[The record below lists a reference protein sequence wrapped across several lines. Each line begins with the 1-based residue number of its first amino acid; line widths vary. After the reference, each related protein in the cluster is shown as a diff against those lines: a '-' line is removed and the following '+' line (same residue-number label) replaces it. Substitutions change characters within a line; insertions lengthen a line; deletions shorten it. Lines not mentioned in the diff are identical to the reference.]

1 MYKNKLYRTALLS
14 SPIMAAF
21 ELSPIFF
28 LQAYGYPLNFWF
40 ALTTFTILTMVMWGV
55 NIYVMNIWVK
65 SGRKNNT
72 EWYALSYIFTL
83 LLFALLWVILHLFPE
98 MDDNNRNKPSIIFP
112 IINIFTLNTIILI
125 MSNAIIARSK
135 KEQVDKE
142 LAELKI
148 KNLEA
153 EQQALVGQM
162 QPHFLFNALST
173 LSSIISTDS
182 DLAKRYVIRLSNFL
196 RYTISAHEHILIP
209 LAEELKFTQDYIELQ
224 KLRFEDAFH
233 CTLTVPQEQINHY
246 QIPVYALQSLVENVF
261 KHNSL
266 SEEVPLNVSIEMKED
281 KIIVSNNK
289 MPKLMFLDG
298 ERKGVGLKNLNKRYQ
313 LIVGKD
319 IDIKDTQT
327 EYTVALKLIRT
338 TP

>member
-1 MYKNKLYRTALLS
+1 MYKTKLFKTALLS

-28 LQAYGYPLNFWF
+28 LQAHEHPLNFWF
-40 ALTTFTILTMVMWGV
+40 SLATMTMMTMVIWGV
-55 NIYVMNIWVK
+55 NIYVVSIWVS
-65 SGRKNNT
+65 SGRKNNM
-72 EWYALSYIFTL
+72 EWYSLSYIFTL
-83 LLFALLWVILHLFPE
+83 LLFSLLWVVLHLFPE
-98 MDDNNRNKPSIIFP
+98 WDDGKNRPSIIFP
-112 IINIFTLNTIILI
+112 IINILTLNTIVLI
-125 MSNAIIARSK
+125 MSNAIIVRSK

-182 DLAKRYVIRLSNFL
+182 DLAKRYVIRLSDFL
-196 RYTISAHEHILIP
+196 RYTISAHEHVLIQ
-209 LAEELKFTQDYIELQ
+209 LSEELKFTQDYIELQ
-224 KLRFEDAFH
+224 KLRFEDSFY
-233 CTLTVPQEQINHY
+233 CSLSVPQERVSQY
-246 QIPVYALQSLVENVF
+246 QIPVYALQSLVENAF
-261 KHNSL
+261 KHNSF
-266 SEEVPLNVSIEMKED
+266 SDDKPLKVSIELKED
-281 KIIVSNNK
+281 LLIVSNNK
-289 MPKLMFLDG
+289 MPKLLFLDG

-327 EYTVALKLIRT
+327 EYTVTLKLIRT

>member
-1 MYKNKLYRTALLS
+1 MYKNKLYKTALLS

-28 LQAYGYPLNFWF
+28 LQAYGYSLNFWSS
-40 ALTTFTILTMVMWGV
+40 LTTLTILTMCIWGV

-65 SGRKNNT
+65 SGSKNDT
-72 EWYALSYIFTL
+72 QWYALSYIFTL
-83 LLFALLWVILHLFPE
+83 LLFALLWVVLHLFPE
-98 MDDNNRNKPSIIFP
+98 SDDSINKPSIIFP

-125 MSNAIIARSK
+125 ISNAIIVRSK

-142 LAELKI
+142 LAELRI

-182 DLAKRYVIRLSNFL
+182 DLAKKYVIRLSNFL
-196 RYTISAHEHILIP
+196 RYSISAHDHALIM
-209 LAEELKFTQDYIELQ
+209 LSEELKFTQDYIELQ
-224 KLRFEDAFH
+224 KLRFEDSFY
-233 CTLTVPQEQINHY
+233 CYLTVPDDQISQY
-246 QIPVYALQSLVENVF
+246 QIPVYALQSLVENAF
-261 KHNSL
+261 KHNL
-266 SEEVPLNVSIEMKED
+266 FNFENPLKVSIELKD
-281 KIIVSNNK
+281 GLLIVSNNK
-289 MPKLMFLDG
+289 MSKPLFLDG

-313 LIVGKD
+313 LIAGKE
-319 IDIKDTQT
+319 IDIKETQT
-327 EYTVALKLIRT
+327 EYIVTLKLIQT
-338 TP
+338 TPF

>member
-1 MYKNKLYRTALLS
+1 MYKKKLYKTAFLS

-28 LQAYGYPLNFWF
+28 LQAYGYPLNFWS
-40 ALTTFTILTMVMWGV
+40 ALTTFTILTMAMWGV
-55 NIYVMNIWVK
+55 NIYVINIWVK

-83 LLFALLWVILHLFPE
+83 LLFALFWVVSYLFPE
-98 MDDNNRNKPSIIFP
+98 LDDSKNKPSIIFP

-125 MSNAIIARSK
+125 MSNAIIVRSK

-182 DLAKRYVIRLSNFL
+182 DLAKRYVIKLSDFL
-196 RYTISAHEHILIP
+196 RYTISAHEHVLIP
-209 LAEELKFTQDYIELQ
+209 LLEELKFTRDYIELQ
-224 KLRFEDAFH
+224 KLRFEDSFY
-233 CTLTVPQEQINHY
+233 CSLTVPQEQISQY
-246 QIPVYALQSLVENVF
+246 QIPVYALQSLVENAF
-261 KHNSL
+261 KHNSF
-266 SEEVPLNVSIEMKED
+266 SDEKPLKVRIELNED
-281 KIIVSNNK
+281 LLTVSNNK
-289 MPKLMFLDG
+289 MPKPVFLDG
-298 ERKGVGLKNLNKRYQ
+298 ERKGVGLTNLNKRYQ

-327 EYTVALKLIRT
+327 EYTVTLKLIRT

>member
-1 MYKNKLYRTALLS
+1 
-14 SPIMAAF
+14 MAAF

-28 LQAYGYPLNFWF
+28 LQSQGYPLNFGV
-40 ALTTFTILTMVMWGV
+40 ALSTITLLTLVMWGV
-55 NIYVMNIWVK
+55 NIYVLNIWIK
-65 SGRKNNT
+65 SGRKNNM

-112 IINIFTLNTIILI
+112 IIHIFTLNTIILI
-125 MSNAIIARSK
+125 ISNAIIVRSK

-153 EQQALVGQM
+153 EQEALVRQM

-182 DLAKRYVIRLSNFL
+182 DLAKRYVIRLSDFL
-196 RYTISAHEHILIP
+196 RYTISAHEHVLIP
-209 LAEELKFTQDYIELQ
+209 VSDELKFTQDYIELQ
-224 KLRFEDAFH
+224 KLRFEDSFY
-233 CTLTVPQEQINHY
+233 CLLTVPQEQINRY

-261 KHNSL
+261 KHNSF
-266 SEEVPLNVSIEMKED
+266 SDEKPLKVSIELKD
-281 KIIVSNNK
+281 DLLIVSNNK
-289 MPKLMFLDG
+289 MPKRLFLDG

-319 IDIKDTQT
+319 IDIKETQT
-327 EYTVALKLIRT
+327 EYTVTLKLIRI

>member
-21 ELSPIFF
+21 ELSPLFF
-28 LQAYGYPLNFWF
+28 LQVYGYPLNFWSTF
-40 ALTTFTILTMVMWGV
+40 IMLTVLTMSMWGV
-55 NIYVMNIWVK
+55 NIYVVNIWIK
-65 SGRKNNT
+65 SGGKNNT

-83 LLFALLWVILHLFPE
+83 LLFALSWVVLHLFPE
-98 MDDNNRNKPSIIFP
+98 MEDHRNKPSIIFP
-112 IINIFTLNTIILI
+112 IINILTLNTIILI
-125 MSNAIIARSK
+125 ILNAISARTK

-153 EQQALVGQM
+153 EQQALVRQM

-173 LSSIISTDS
+173 LSSIISTDPE
-182 DLAKRYVIRLSNFL
+182 LAKKYVIRLSDFL
-196 RYTISAHEHILIP
+196 RYTISAHEHVLIP
-209 LAEELKFTQDYIELQ
+209 LADELKFTQDYIELQ
-224 KLRFEDAFH
+224 KLRFEDSFY
-233 CTLTVPQEQINHY
+233 CFLNVPNEQINQY
-246 QIPVYALQSLVENVF
+246 QIPVYALQSLVENAF
-261 KHNSL
+261 KHNFFSD
-266 SEEVPLNVSIEMKED
+266 ERPLKVSIELKED
-281 KIIVSNNK
+281 LLIVSNNK
-289 MPKLMFLDG
+289 MPKPTSLDR
-298 ERKGVGLKNLNKRYQ
+298 EREGVGLQNLNKRYQ

-327 EYTVALKLIRT
+327 EYTVTLKLILT

>member
-28 LQAYGYPLNFWF
+28 LHAHRYPMNFWF
-40 ALTTFTILTMVMWGV
+40 VLAAMTMMTMVIWGV
-55 NIYVMNIWVK
+55 NIYVVRIWVS
-65 SGRKNNT
+65 SGRKNNM
-72 EWYALSYIFTL
+72 EWYSLSYIFTL
-83 LLFALLWVILHLFPE
+83 LLFALLWVVLHLFPE
-98 MDDNNRNKPSIIFP
+98 LDDGKNRPSIIFP
-112 IINIFTLNTIILI
+112 IINIFTLNTIVLI
-125 MSNAIIARSK
+125 MSNAIIVRSK

-153 EQQALVGQM
+153 EQQVLIGQM

-173 LSSIISTDS
+173 LSSIISTDP
-182 DLAKRYVIRLSNFL
+182 DLAKRYVIRLSAFL
-196 RYTISAHEHILIP
+196 RYTISAHEHVLIP
-209 LAEELKFTQDYIELQ
+209 LSEELNFTQDYIELQ
-224 KLRFEDAFH
+224 KLRFEDSFF
-233 CTLTVPQEQINHY
+233 CSLNVPQEQINQY
-246 QIPVYALQSLVENVF
+246 QIPVYALQSLVENAF
-261 KHNSL
+261 KHNSF
-266 SEEVPLNVSIEMKED
+266 SDEKPLKVSIELKGD
-281 KIIVSNNK
+281 LLIVSNNK
-289 MPKLMFLDG
+289 MPKPMFLDR
-298 ERKGVGLKNLNKRYQ
+298 EREGVGLKNLNKRYQ

-327 EYTVALKLIRT
+327 EYAVTLKLIRT

>member
-40 ALTTFTILTMVMWGV
+40 SLTTLTILTMLIWGV
-55 NIYVMNIWVK
+55 NIYVINIWVK
-65 SGRKNNT
+65 SGRKNNM
-72 EWYALSYIFTL
+72 EWYALSYIFTS
-83 LLFALLWVILHLFPE
+83 LLFALLWVVLHLFPKLDE
-98 MDDNNRNKPSIIFP
+98 SRNRPSIIFP
-112 IINIFTLNTIILI
+112 IINILTLNTIILI
-125 MSNAIIARSK
+125 ISNATIVRSK

-153 EQQALVGQM
+153 EQQTLVGQM

-182 DLAKRYVIRLSNFL
+182 DLAKKYVIRLSNFL
-196 RYTISAHEHILIP
+196 RYTISAHDHTLIP
-209 LAEELKFTQDYIELQ
+209 LSEELRFTQDYIELQ
-224 KLRFEDAFH
+224 KLRFEDSFY
-233 CTLTVPQEQINHY
+233 CSLTVPNEQIDQY
-246 QIPVYALQSLVENVF
+246 QIPVYALQSLVENAF
-261 KHNSL
+261 KHNSF
-266 SEEVPLNVSIEMKED
+266 SEEKPLKVSIELKAD
-281 KIIVSNNK
+281 LLIVSNNK
-289 MPKLMFLDG
+289 MSKPISLDG

-319 IDIKDTQT
+319 INIKDTQT
-327 EYTVALKLIRT
+327 EYTVTLKLIQT

>member
-28 LQAYGYPLNFWF
+28 LQTHGYPLNFWSI
-40 ALTTFTILTMVMWGV
+40 LTTMTILTMAIWGV

-65 SGRKNNT
+65 SGRKNNM

-83 LLFALLWVILHLFPE
+83 LVFALLWLISSFFIEL
-98 MDDNNRNKPSIIFP
+98 DDNINKPSIIFP

-125 MSNAIIARSK
+125 ISNAIIVRSK

-173 LSSIISTDS
+173 LSSIISTDP
-182 DLAKRYVIRLSNFL
+182 DLAKRYVIRLSTFL
-196 RYTISAHEHILIP
+196 RYTMSAHEHVLIP
-209 LAEELKFTQDYIELQ
+209 LSEELKFTQDYIELQ
-224 KLRFEDAFH
+224 KLRFEDSFY
-233 CTLTVPQEQINHY
+233 CSLTVPPEQISQY
-246 QIPVYALQSLVENVF
+246 QIPVYALQSLVENAF
-261 KHNSL
+261 KHNSF
-266 SEEVPLNVSIEMKED
+266 SDEKPLKVSIELKD
-281 KIIVSNNK
+281 DLLIVSNNK
-289 MPKLMFLDG
+289 RPKPMFLDG
-298 ERKGVGLKNLNKRYQ
+298 ERKGVGLKNINKRYQ

-327 EYTVALKLIRT
+327 EYTVILKLIQI

>member
-28 LQAYGYPLNFWF
+28 LQTHEYQLNFWGSF
-40 ALTTFTILTMVMWGV
+40 ATMTILTVITWGV
-55 NIYVMNIWVK
+55 NIYVINIWVK

-83 LLFALLWVILHLFPE
+83 LLFALFWVVLHLFPE
-98 MDDNNRNKPSIIFP
+98 LDDSSNKPSIIFP
-112 IINIFTLNTIILI
+112 IVNIFTLNTIILI

-173 LSSIISTDS
+173 LSSIISTDP
-182 DLAKRYVIRLSNFL
+182 DLAKRYVIRLSDFL
-196 RYTISAHEHILIP
+196 RYTISAHDHTLIP
-209 LAEELKFTQDYIELQ
+209 LSEELKFTQDYIELQ
-224 KLRFEDAFH
+224 KLRFENSFDYS
-233 CTLTVPQEQINHY
+233 LTVPQEQISQY
-246 QIPVYALQSLVENVF
+246 QIPVYALQSLVENAF
-261 KHNSL
+261 KHNSY
-266 SEEVPLNVSIEMKED
+266 SDEKPLKVRIELKD
-281 KIIVSNNK
+281 DLLIVSNNK
-289 MPKLMFLDG
+289 MSKPISLDG

-313 LIVGKD
+313 LIVGND

-327 EYTVALKLIRT
+327 EYTVTLKLILT

>member
-28 LQAYGYPLNFWF
+28 LQVYGYPLNFWS
-40 ALTTFTILTMVMWGV
+40 ALTTFTILTMAMWGV
-55 NIYVMNIWVK
+55 NIYVINIWVK
-65 SGRKNNT
+65 SGRKNNA

-83 LLFALLWVILHLFPE
+83 LFFALFWVFLHLFPE
-98 MDDNNRNKPSIIFP
+98 MDDNRNKPSIIFP
-112 IINIFTLNTIILI
+112 IINILTLNTIILI
-125 MSNAIIARSK
+125 ILNAIIARTK

-153 EQQALVGQM
+153 EQQALVRQM

-182 DLAKRYVIRLSNFL
+182 DLAKRYVIRLSDFL
-196 RYTISAHEHILIP
+196 RYTISAHEHVLIP
-209 LAEELKFTQDYIELQ
+209 LSEELKFTQDYIELQ
-224 KLRFEDAFH
+224 KLRFEDSFY
-233 CTLTVPQEQINHY
+233 CFLTVPDEQISQY
-246 QIPVYALQSLVENVF
+246 QIPVYALQSLVENAF
-261 KHNSL
+261 KHNSF
-266 SEEVPLNVSIEMKED
+266 SEEKPLKVSIELKAD
-281 KIIVSNNK
+281 LLIVSNNK
-289 MPKLMFLDG
+289 MPKPISLDG

-327 EYTVALKLIRT
+327 EYTVTLKLIQT
-338 TP
+338 MP

>member
-1 MYKNKLYRTALLS
+1 MNKNKLYRPALLS

-21 ELSPIFF
+21 ELSPIFY
-28 LQAYGYPLNFWF
+28 LQAHGYPLNFWLVF
-40 ALTTFTILTMVMWGV
+40 TIMTILTMAIWGV
-55 NIYVMNIWVK
+55 NIYVMDIWVK
-65 SGRKNNT
+65 SGRKNNM
-72 EWYALSYIFTL
+72 ECYALSYIFTL
-83 LLFALLWVILHLFPE
+83 LLFALLWVVLHLFPE
-98 MDDNNRNKPSIIFP
+98 LEDNKNKPLIILP
-112 IINIFTLNTIILI
+112 IINILALNTIILI
-125 MSNAIIARSK
+125 ISNAIIVRSK

-173 LSSIISTDS
+173 LSSIISTDP

-196 RYTISAHEHILIP
+196 RYTISAYDHALIP
-209 LAEELKFTQDYIELQ
+209 LSEELKFTQDYIELQ
-224 KLRFEDAFH
+224 KLRFEESFY
-233 CTLTVPQEQINHY
+233 CSLNVPHEQISQY
-246 QIPVYALQSLVENVF
+246 QIPVYALQSLVENAF
-261 KHNSL
+261 KHNSF
-266 SEEVPLNVSIEMKED
+266 SDKKPLKVSIELKD
-281 KIIVSNNK
+281 DLLIVSNNK
-289 MPKLMFLDG
+289 MPKPLFLDG

-327 EYTVALKLIRT
+327 EYTVTLKLIQT
-338 TP
+338 TA

>member
-1 MYKNKLYRTALLS
+1 MYKKKLYRTALLS

-28 LQAYGYPLNFWF
+28 LQEYGYPLNFWS
-40 ALTTFTILTMVMWGV
+40 ALITFTILTMSMWGV
-55 NIYVMNIWVK
+55 NIYVVNIWLK
-65 SGRKNNT
+65 SGRKNNK

-83 LLFALLWVILHLFPE
+83 LMFAFFWVVLHLFPE
-98 MDDNNRNKPSIIFP
+98 MDDNGNKPSIIFP
-112 IINIFTLNTIILI
+112 IINILTLNTIILI
-125 MSNAIIARSK
+125 ILNAIITRTR

-153 EQQALVGQM
+153 EQQALVRQM
-162 QPHFLFNALST
+162 QPHFLFNSLST
-173 LSSIISTDS
+173 LNSIISTDS
-182 DLAKRYVIRLSNFL
+182 ELAKKYVMRLSDFL
-196 RYTISAHEHILIP
+196 RYTISAHEHMLIP
-209 LAEELKFTQDYIELQ
+209 LSEELKFTQDYIELQ
-224 KLRFEDAFH
+224 KLRFEDSFY
-233 CTLTVPQEQINHY
+233 CFLTVPVEQISQY
-246 QIPVYALQSLVENVF
+246 QIPVYALQSLVENAF
-261 KHNSL
+261 KHNFFSD
-266 SEEVPLNVSIEMKED
+266 EKPLKVSIVLKD
-281 KIIVSNNK
+281 DLLIVSNNK
-289 MPKLMFLDG
+289 RPKPMSMDG

-327 EYTVALKLIRT
+327 EYTVTIKLIHT

>member
-1 MYKNKLYRTALLS
+1 MYKNKLYRIALLS

-28 LQAYGYPLNFWF
+28 LQAYGNPQNFWS
-40 ALTTFTILTMVMWGV
+40 ALATFTILTMAMWGV
-55 NIYVMNIWVK
+55 NIYVINIWVK

-83 LLFALLWVILHLFPE
+83 LLFALFWVVLHLFPE
-98 MDDNNRNKPSIIFP
+98 MDDNRNRPSIIFP
-112 IINIFTLNTIILI
+112 IINILTLNTIILI
-125 MSNAIIARSK
+125 ILNAISARTK

-153 EQQALVGQM
+153 EQQALVRQM

-173 LSSIISTDS
+173 LSSIISTDPE
-182 DLAKRYVIRLSNFL
+182 LAKKYVIRLSDFL
-196 RYTISAHEHILIP
+196 RYTISAHEHVLIP
-209 LAEELKFTQDYIELQ
+209 LADELKFTKDYIELQ
-224 KLRFEDAFH
+224 KLRFEDSFY
-233 CTLTVPQEQINHY
+233 CYLNIPDEQINQY
-246 QIPVYALQSLVENVF
+246 QIPVYALQSLVENAF
-261 KHNSL
+261 KHNFFSD
-266 SEEVPLNVSIEMKED
+266 EKPLKVSIELKED
-281 KIIVSNNK
+281 LLIVSNNK
-289 MPKLMFLDG
+289 VPKPTSLDR
-298 ERKGVGLKNLNKRYQ
+298 EREGVGLQNLNKRYQ

-327 EYTVALKLIRT
+327 EYTVTLKLILT
-338 TP
+338 TL

>member
-28 LQAYGYPLNFWF
+28 LQAYGYPLNFWS
-40 ALTTFTILTMVMWGV
+40 ALTTLTILTMVIWGV
-55 NIYVMNIWVK
+55 NIYVINIWVK
-65 SGRKNNT
+65 SGRRNNT

-83 LLFALLWVILHLFPE
+83 LLFALFWVVLHLFPE
-98 MDDNNRNKPSIIFP
+98 MDDNGNRPSIIFP
-112 IINIFTLNTIILI
+112 IINILTLNTIILI
-125 MSNAIIARSK
+125 ILNAIIARTK

-153 EQQALVGQM
+153 EQQALVRQM

-173 LSSIISTDS
+173 LSSLISTDS
-182 DLAKRYVIRLSNFL
+182 DLAKRYVIRLSDFL
-196 RYTISAHEHILIP
+196 RYTISAHEHVLIP
-209 LAEELKFTQDYIELQ
+209 LSEEFKFTQDYIELQ
-224 KLRFEDAFH
+224 KLRFEDSFF
-233 CTLTVPQEQINHY
+233 CSITVPQEQISQY
-246 QIPVYALQSLVENVF
+246 QIPVYALQSLVENAF
-261 KHNSL
+261 KHNSF
-266 SEEVPLNVSIEMKED
+266 SEEKPLKVSIELKAD
-281 KIIVSNNK
+281 LLIVSNNK
-289 MPKLMFLDG
+289 MPKPISLDG
-298 ERKGVGLKNLNKRYQ
+298 ERKGVGLKNLNKRYH
-313 LIVGKD
+313 LIVRKD

-327 EYTVALKLIRT
+327 EYTVTLKLIQT

>member
-28 LQAYGYPLNFWF
+28 LQTHGYPLNFWSI
-40 ALTTFTILTMVMWGV
+40 LTTMTILTMAIWGV

-65 SGRKNNT
+65 SGRKNNM

-83 LLFALLWVILHLFPE
+83 LVFALLWLISSFFIEL
-98 MDDNNRNKPSIIFP
+98 DDNRNKPSIIFP
-112 IINIFTLNTIILI
+112 IINIVTLNTIILI
-125 MSNAIIARSK
+125 ISNAIIVRSK

-173 LSSIISTDS
+173 LSSIISTDP
-182 DLAKRYVIRLSNFL
+182 DLAKRYVIRLSTFL
-196 RYTISAHEHILIP
+196 RYTMSAHEHVLIP
-209 LAEELKFTQDYIELQ
+209 LSEELKFTQDYIELQ
-224 KLRFEDAFH
+224 KLRFEDSFY
-233 CTLTVPQEQINHY
+233 CSLTVPPEQISQY
-246 QIPVYALQSLVENVF
+246 QIPVYALQSLVENAF
-261 KHNSL
+261 KHNSF
-266 SEEVPLNVSIEMKED
+266 SDEKPLKVSIELKD
-281 KIIVSNNK
+281 DLLIVSNNK
-289 MPKLMFLDG
+289 RPKPMFLDG
-298 ERKGVGLKNLNKRYQ
+298 ERKGVGLKNINKRYQ

-327 EYTVALKLIRT
+327 EYTVILKLIQI

>member
-1 MYKNKLYRTALLS
+1 MYKNKLYRTAILS

-28 LQAYGYPLNFWF
+28 LQTHEYLLNFWGSF
-40 ALTTFTILTMVMWGV
+40 ATMTILTVVIWGV

-65 SGRKNNT
+65 SGRKNDL

-83 LLFALLWVILHLFPE
+83 LLFALFWVVLHLFSE
-98 MDDNNRNKPSIIFP
+98 LDENKIRPSIIFP
-112 IINIFTLNTIILI
+112 IINILTLNTIILI

-182 DLAKRYVIRLSNFL
+182 DLAKRYVIRLSDFL
-196 RYTISAHEHILIP
+196 RYTISAHEHVLIP
-209 LAEELKFTQDYIELQ
+209 LSDELKFTQDYIELQ
-224 KLRFEDAFH
+224 KLRFEDSFY
-233 CTLTVPQEQINHY
+233 CFLTVPDEQISQY
-246 QIPVYALQSLVENVF
+246 QIPVYALQSLVENAF
-261 KHNSL
+261 KHNFFSD
-266 SEEVPLNVSIEMKED
+266 EKPLKVSIELKD
-281 KIIVSNNK
+281 GLLIVSNNK
-289 MPKLMFLDG
+289 MLKPMPLDG

-327 EYTVALKLIRT
+327 EYTVTLKLIQT
-338 TP
+338 MP

>member
-28 LQAYGYPLNFWF
+28 LQAYGYPLNFWS
-40 ALTTFTILTMVMWGV
+40 ALTTFTILTMAMWGV
-55 NIYVMNIWVK
+55 NIYVINIWVK
-65 SGRKNNT
+65 SGLKNNT

-83 LLFALLWVILHLFPE
+83 LLFALFWVVLHLFPE
-98 MDDNNRNKPSIIFP
+98 MDDNGKKPSIIFP

-125 MSNAIIARSK
+125 ILNAIIARTK

-153 EQQALVGQM
+153 EQQALVRQM

-182 DLAKRYVIRLSNFL
+182 DLAKRYVIRLSDFL
-196 RYTISAHEHILIP
+196 RYTISAHEHVLIP
-209 LAEELKFTQDYIELQ
+209 LSEELKFTQDYIELQ
-224 KLRFEDAFH
+224 KLRFEDSFY
-233 CTLTVPQEQINHY
+233 CFLTVPDEQISQY
-246 QIPVYALQSLVENVF
+246 QIPVYALQSLVENAF
-261 KHNSL
+261 KHNSF
-266 SEEVPLNVSIEMKED
+266 SEEKPLKVSIELKAD
-281 KIIVSNNK
+281 LLIVSNNK
-289 MPKLMFLDG
+289 MPKPISLDG

-327 EYTVALKLIRT
+327 EYTVTLKLIQT

>member
-14 SPIMAAF
+14 SPIMATF

-28 LQAYGYPLNFWF
+28 LQAYGYPLNFWS
-40 ALTTFTILTMVMWGV
+40 ALTTFTILTMAMWGV
-55 NIYVMNIWVK
+55 NIYVINIWVK
-65 SGRKNNT
+65 SGSKNNT

-83 LLFALLWVILHLFPE
+83 LLFALFWVVLHFSPE
-98 MDDNNRNKPSIIFP
+98 IGDNGNRPSIIFP
-112 IINIFTLNTIILI
+112 IINILTLNTIILI
-125 MSNAIIARSK
+125 ISNATIVRSK

-173 LSSIISTDS
+173 LSSIISTDP
-182 DLAKRYVIRLSNFL
+182 DLAKRYVIRLSDFL
-196 RYTISAHEHILIP
+196 RYTISAHEHVLIS
-209 LAEELKFTQDYIELQ
+209 LSEEFKFMQDYIELQ
-224 KLRFEDAFH
+224 KLRFEDSFY
-233 CTLTVPQEQINHY
+233 CSLTVPQEQISQY
-246 QIPVYALQSLVENVF
+246 QIPVYALQSLVENAF
-261 KHNSL
+261 KHNSF
-266 SEEVPLNVSIEMKED
+266 SEEKPLKVSIELKAD
-281 KIIVSNNK
+281 LLIVSNNK
-289 MPKLMFLDG
+289 MSKPISLDG

-319 IDIKDTQT
+319 INIKDTQT
-327 EYTVALKLIRT
+327 EYTVTLKLIQT
-338 TP
+338 VP

>member
-1 MYKNKLYRTALLS
+1 MYTKKLLKIALFA

-28 LQAYGYPLNFWF
+28 LQTNKYPLNFW
-40 ALTTFTILTMVMWGV
+40 LSLSTLTILTLLIWGV
-55 NIYVMNIWVK
+55 NVYVVNIWLK
-65 SGRKNNT
+65 SGRKNNI

-83 LLFALLWVILHLFPE
+83 LMFALLWMISHLFMG
-98 MDDNNRNKPSIIFP
+98 MDVQRNKPTIMFP
-112 IINIFTLNTIILI
+112 IINILTLNSIILI
-125 MSNAIIARSK
+125 ISNAIIARSK

-182 DLAKRYVIRLSNFL
+182 DLAKKYVIRLSNFL

-209 LAEELKFTQDYIELQ
+209 LSEELKFTQDYIELQ
-224 KLRFEDAFH
+224 KLRFEDSFY
-233 CTLTVPQEQINHY
+233 CTFTVQQEQISQF
-246 QIPVYALQSLVENVF
+246 QIPVYALQSLVENAF
-261 KHNSL
+261 KHNSF
-266 SEEVPLNVSIEMKED
+266 SEETPLKVSIELKED

-289 MPKLMFLDG
+289 MHKPLFLDG
-298 ERKGVGLKNLNKRYQ
+298 ERKGVGLQNLNKRYQ

-319 IDIKDTQT
+319 VDINESST
-327 EYTVALKLIRT
+327 EYTVTLHLIRNT
-338 TP
+338 TC

>member
-28 LQAYGYPLNFWF
+28 LQTYGYPLNFWF
-40 ALTTFTILTMVMWGV
+40 SFATMTILSVVIWGV

-72 EWYALSYIFTL
+72 EWYALSYVFTL
-83 LLFALLWVILHLFPE
+83 LIFALFWVVLHLFPE
-98 MDDNNRNKPSIIFP
+98 SDDSRNKPSIIFP

-125 MSNAIIARSK
+125 MSNAIIDRSK

-153 EQQALVGQM
+153 EHQALVGQM

-173 LSSIISTDS
+173 LSSIISTDP
-182 DLAKRYVIRLSNFL
+182 DLAKRYVIRLSDFL
-196 RYTISAHEHILIP
+196 RYTISAHEHVLIS
-209 LAEELKFTQDYIELQ
+209 LSEELKFTQDYIELQ
-224 KLRFEDAFH
+224 KLRFEDSFY
-233 CTLTVPQEQINHY
+233 CSLTVPHEQRSQY
-246 QIPVYALQSLVENVF
+246 QIPVYALQSLVENAF
-261 KHNSL
+261 KHNSF
-266 SEEVPLNVSIEMKED
+266 SDEKPLKVSIELKD
-281 KIIVSNNK
+281 DQLIVSNNK
-289 MPKLMFLDG
+289 MPKPISLDG
-298 ERKGVGLKNLNKRYQ
+298 ERKGVGLINLNKRYQ

-327 EYTVALKLIRT
+327 EYTVTLKLIQT

>member
-1 MYKNKLYRTALLS
+1 MYKNKLYRTALIS

-28 LQAYGYPLNFWF
+28 LQAYGHPLNFWF
-40 ALTTFTILTMVMWGV
+40 SLTTFTILTMSMWGV
-55 NIYVMNIWVK
+55 NIYVINIWVK

-72 EWYALSYIFTL
+72 EWYTLSYIFTL
-83 LLFALLWVILHLFPE
+83 LLFALFWVVLHFSPE
-98 MDDNNRNKPSIIFP
+98 MDDNGNRPSIIFP
-112 IINIFTLNTIILI
+112 IINILTLNTIILI
-125 MSNAIIARSK
+125 ILNAIITRTK

-142 LAELKI
+142 LSELKI

-182 DLAKRYVIRLSNFL
+182 DLAKKYVIRLSDFL
-196 RYTISAHEHILIP
+196 RYTISAHEHVLIP
-209 LAEELKFTQDYIELQ
+209 LSEELKFTQDYIELQ
-224 KLRFEDAFH
+224 KLRFEDSFY
-233 CTLTVPQEQINHY
+233 CSITVPQEQINRY
-246 QIPVYALQSLVENVF
+246 QIPVYALQSLVENAF
-261 KHNSL
+261 KHNSH
-266 SEEVPLNVSIEMKED
+266 SDEKPLKVSIELKD
-281 KIIVSNNK
+281 DLLTVSNNK
-289 MPKLMFLDG
+289 MHKPISLVV

-313 LIVGKD
+313 LIVGKN

-327 EYTVALKLIRT
+327 EFTVTLKLILT

>member
-28 LQAYGYPLNFWF
+28 LQTYGYPLNFWS
-40 ALTTFTILTMVMWGV
+40 ALTTMTILTMVMWGV
-55 NIYVMNIWVK
+55 NIYVINIWVK

-83 LLFALLWVILHLFPE
+83 LLFALLWVVLHLFPE
-98 MDDNNRNKPSIIFP
+98 LDESRSRPSIIFP
-112 IINIFTLNTIILI
+112 IINILTLNTIILI
-125 MSNAIIARSK
+125 ISNATIVRSK

-153 EQQALVGQM
+153 EQQALLGQM

-182 DLAKRYVIRLSNFL
+182 DLAKRYVIRLSDFL
-196 RYTISAHEHILIP
+196 RYTISAHEHVLIP
-209 LAEELKFTQDYIELQ
+209 LSEELKFTQDYIELQ
-224 KLRFEDAFH
+224 KLRFEDSFY
-233 CTLTVPQEQINHY
+233 CSLTVPDKQISLY
-246 QIPVYALQSLVENVF
+246 QIPVHALQSLVENAF
-261 KHNSL
+261 KHNFFSD
-266 SEEVPLNVSIEMKED
+266 EKPLKVSIEINYLAAE
-281 KIIVSNNK
+281 
-289 MPKLMFLDG
+289 LT
-298 ERKGVGLKNLNKRYQ
+298 RY
-313 LIVGKD
+313 
-319 IDIKDTQT
+319 
-327 EYTVALKLIRT
+327 
-338 TP
+338 

>member
-1 MYKNKLYRTALLS
+1 MHKNKLYITALIS

-28 LQAYGYPLNFWF
+28 LQVYGYPLSFWS
-40 ALTTFTILTMVMWGV
+40 ALTTFTILSMAMWGV
-55 NIYVMNIWVK
+55 NIYVINILVK

-72 EWYALSYIFTL
+72 EWYALSYIFAL
-83 LLFALLWVILHLFPE
+83 LLFASFWVVLHLFPE
-98 MDDNNRNKPSIIFP
+98 MDDNRNRPSIIFP
-112 IINIFTLNTIILI
+112 IINIFALNTIILI
-125 MSNAIIARSK
+125 MSNAIIARTK

-153 EQQALVGQM
+153 EQQALVRQM

-173 LSSIISTDS
+173 LNSIISTDS
-182 DLAKRYVIRLSNFL
+182 DLAKKYVIRLSDFL
-196 RYTISAHEHILIP
+196 RYTISAHEHVLIP
-209 LAEELKFTQDYIELQ
+209 LSDELKFTQDYIELQ
-224 KLRFEDAFH
+224 KLRFEDSFYCSLIIPDEH
-233 CTLTVPQEQINHY
+233 INQY
-246 QIPVYALQSLVENVF
+246 QIPVYALQSLVENAF
-261 KHNSL
+261 KHNFF
-266 SEEVPLNVSIEMKED
+266 SEEKPLKVRIELKDDML
-281 KIIVSNNK
+281 IVSNNK
-289 MPKLMFLDG
+289 MPKPMVLDG

-327 EYTVALKLIRT
+327 EFTVTLKLILT

>member
-28 LQAYGYPLNFWF
+28 LQVYGYPLNFWF
-40 ALTTFTILTMVMWGV
+40 SLTTLTILTMLIWGV
-55 NIYVMNIWVK
+55 NIYVINIWVK
-65 SGRKNNT
+65 SGRKNNM
-72 EWYALSYIFTL
+72 EWYALSYIFTS
-83 LLFALLWVILHLFPE
+83 LLFALLWVVLHLFPE
-98 MDDNNRNKPSIIFP
+98 LDESRNRPSIIFP
-112 IINIFTLNTIILI
+112 IINILTLNTIILI
-125 MSNAIIARSK
+125 ISNATIVRSK

-173 LSSIISTDS
+173 LSSIISTDP
-182 DLAKRYVIRLSNFL
+182 DLAKRYVISLSNFL
-196 RYTISAHEHILIP
+196 RYTISAHEHVLIS
-209 LAEELKFTQDYIELQ
+209 LSEEFKFTQDYIELQ
-224 KLRFEDAFH
+224 KLRFEDSFY
-233 CTLTVPQEQINHY
+233 CSITVPQEQISQY
-246 QIPVYALQSLVENVF
+246 QIPVYALQSLVENAF
-261 KHNSL
+261 KHNSF
-266 SEEVPLNVSIEMKED
+266 SEEKPLKVSIELKAD
-281 KIIVSNNK
+281 LLIVSNNK
-289 MPKLMFLDG
+289 MSKPISLDG

-319 IDIKDTQT
+319 INIKDTQT
-327 EYTVALKLIRT
+327 EYTVTLKLIQT
-338 TP
+338 VP